1 MIAHVAEAAE
11 ARGRVVLQLRT
22 ANPNAVAIEAALRVA
37 QAFQSGIE
45 TLFVED
51 LQVFDLASFP
61 FAREIS
67 LTGRKSRAI
76 SSGEIEQE
84 FRLAFASLQRR
95 IEALAKA
102 AEVPL
107 RQRIVRDDPITA
119 LAATCAECGPWNV
132 VALAEPF
139 SAMSCESLRLV
150 LDTVADATGLVLV
163 GPKARR
169 TFGPVIVAV
178 EDVERLP
185 SMIRAGE
192 RIASVTG
199 GSIVVV
205 PIDDD
210 EERVRWME
218 AQARL
223 LLDERPDAQVI
234 AAGSA
239 RGAAEVVAETLR
251 RLKGG
256 FVISQ
261 FGGLVVPA
269 EGDLKALAAA
279 LECPLLLVR

>member
-51 LQVFDLASFP
+51 MQVFDLASFP

-67 LTGRKSRAI
+67 LTGRRKRAI
-76 SSGEIEQE
+76 SSSEIEQE

-95 IEALAKA
+95 IEAMAKA
-102 AEVPL
+102 AEVPI

-119 LAATCAECGPWNV
+119 LATTCAECGPWNV

-139 SAMSCESLRLV
+139 GTMSSESLRRLF
-150 LDTVADATGLVLV
+150 DAVADATGLVLV

-169 TFGPVIVAV
+169 TTGPVIVAV
-178 EDVERLP
+178 EDVDRLP
-185 SMIRAGE
+185 SMVRAGE
-192 RIASVTG
+192 RLASVTG
-199 GSIVVV
+199 GHIVVLPV
-205 PIDDD
+205 ADD
-210 EERVRWME
+210 EERARWME

-223 LLDERPDAQVI
+223 LLGERTDAQII

-251 RLKGG
+251 RLNGG
-256 FVISQ
+256 FVVSQ

-269 EGDLKALAAA
+269 DRDLRALAAA

>member
-22 ANPNAVAIEAALRVA
+22 ASPNMVAIEAALRVA

-51 LQVFDLASFP
+51 LQIFDLASFP

-67 LTGRKSRAI
+67 LTGRSSRAI
-76 SSGEIEQE
+76 SSSEIEQE
-84 FRLAFASLQRR
+84 FRLAFTSLQRR
-95 IEALAKA
+95 IETLARA
-102 AEVPL
+102 AEVPI
-107 RQRIVRDDPITA
+107 RQRIVRDDPIAA
-119 LAATCAECGPWNV
+119 LASTCAECGPWNV

-139 SAMSCESLRLV
+139 GAMSGESLRL
-150 LDTVADATGLVLV
+150 LLETVADATGLVLV

-169 TFGPVIVAV
+169 TSGPVIVAV
-178 EDVERLP
+178 EDMDRLP

-192 RIASVTG
+192 RIAAVTSS
-199 GSIVVV
+199 SIVIV

-223 LLDERPDAQVI
+223 LLKERLDAQVVT
-234 AAGSA
+234 AGSA
-239 RGAAEVVAETLR
+239 RGAAEVVAEMLR
-251 RLKGG
+251 RLEGG

-269 EGDLKALAAA
+269 EGDLRALAAA
-279 LECPLLLVR
+279 LECPILLVR